1 MRKGHG
7 KAFIPRES
15 KSSADK
21 RKKAMYERFKRY
33 EPECLFVVDA
43 EGHSCKNKTVASHT
57 IPRANVLE
65 PMQGSDNEVLVT
77 SWGVGALSHLF
88 MSSSEESPIDL
99 TPGTFKPRPQRINS
113 ASTGQFACVSHEH
126 GIFDPIDVAEPNF
139 DDPEV
144 LFLTEY

>member
-15 KSSADK
+15 KPSADK

-33 EPECLFVVDA
+33 KPECLFVVDA
-43 EGHSCKNKTVASHT
+43 EGHSCKKQTVASHT

-65 PMQGSDNEVLVT
+65 PMQGPDNKVLVT

-99 TPGTFKPRPQRINS
+99 TREHSNLVHKELIAPVPGNSPVSVMNMVFSTLLMLLNRI
-113 ASTGQFACVSHEH
+113 STIRKFSS
-126 GIFDPIDVAEPNF
+126 
-139 DDPEV
+139 
-144 LFLTEY
+144 